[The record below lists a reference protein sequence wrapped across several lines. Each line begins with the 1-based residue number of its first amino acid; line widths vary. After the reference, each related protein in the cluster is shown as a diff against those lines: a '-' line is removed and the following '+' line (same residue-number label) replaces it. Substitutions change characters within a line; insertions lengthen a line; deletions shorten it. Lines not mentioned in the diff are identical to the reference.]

1 MKIKFVS
8 KKEIITK
15 VIMSAVLLT
24 LLFLSF
30 LFSDKLEYLL
40 KMNVSLRDNE
50 CLQKD
55 ASTTSYN
62 VHYIDVGQGN
72 CAFVELPDGKNILID
87 GGNTMY
93 GLKIEKF
100 LKSKNV
106 ETIDYMIA
114 THADSDHIGGLN
126 HVLECFEVRQII
138 RPFQICGTGSSF
150 ATFEVYEH
158 EDLKPVYDYYLE
170 AYGSTNKISRATSL
184 VYKNFISNI
193 YSETYTEDENKIQS
207 EVVVFYDGLKIYG
220 ENYKIEFYAPLV
232 RDENLDIS
240 LICEKTLGYAT
251 KGYGVSNS
259 NDASAIF
266 VVTCF
271 NDKYLFSGD
280 ASWENGNLS
289 ESVFE
294 NSAESDFINSLT
306 NVERAELLNIS
317 VYLAGHHGST
327 YSSSS
332 ALLNLIN
339 PKFVVFSVGEDNSYG
354 HPSSSVVSRI
364 SELESI
370 EKDWFLRTDE
380 MGTITFANI
389 EGEIVYCLEIS
400 EHNAGFMISWQLF
413 ASVVTGLLILVVIFL
428 KPKRHSRT

>member
-15 VIMSAVLLT
+15 VIMSVVLLT

-30 LFSDKLEYLL
+30 LFSDKLEHLL
-40 KMNVSLRDNE
+40 KMNISLRVNE
-50 CLQKD
+50 RVRKD
-55 ASTTSYN
+55 VFELDYN

-72 CAFVELPDGKNILID
+72 CTFIELPDGKNILID

-93 GLKIEKF
+93 GLKIENF

-126 HVLECFEVRQII
+126 HVLENFEIKQII

-170 AYGSTNKISRATSL
+170 TYGSSNKISRATSL

-193 YSETYTEDENKIQS
+193 YAETYSEGENKIQS

-220 ENYKIEFYAPLV
+220 ENYKIEFYAPIV
-232 RDENLDIS
+232 RDENLNIS
-240 LICEKTLGYAT
+240 SFCERTSGYAT

-266 VVTCF
+266 MVSCF
-271 NDKYLFSGD
+271 NDKYFFSGD
-280 ASWENGNLS
+280 ASWGNGNSS

-294 NSAESDFINSLT
+294 NSAEFDFINSLT
-306 NVERAELLNIS
+306 NVERAELSNIS

-354 HPSSSVVSRI
+354 HPSSSVISRI

-389 EGEIVYCLEIS
+389 DGEIVYCLEIS

-428 KPKRHSRT
+428 KPKSHSRT